1 MAGTQPHDHLIP
13 STEAGDSG
21 YPAQNT
27 RSKTPANAAR
37 AAPPKAPGAGKG
49 RTTRAAIELEEADNT
64 PEDDAV
70 PNSQPGIPLPKR
82 SRTLTA
88 SREAQEIEDRARLM
102 AARLTLARVEKE
114 TAAFYE
120 TGENPGIGTFSPK
133 IVSIGARVGVRLELV
148 SDIALKRFQA
158 INIVRLCASTRVD
171 YREDDT
177 AVPKL
182 VGNTMHFTSAN
193 AKITDYKND
202 VSRWNEGFANY
213 MAVWG
218 LLFGATHPETVTAM
232 AVFHAYIIR
241 QQAAFT
247 AAACIDYA
255 ITRMTHILAARGE
268 DPELW
273 YEIPAGTTSLFFTVT
288 TSKGT
293 RPASGGATTKK
304 GAPNDST
311 VTCLNFNKSG
321 CARPSCRRPHE
332 CSKCGNKSH
341 GEKDCKS

>member
-1 MAGTQPHDHLIP
+1 
-13 STEAGDSG
+13 
-21 YPAQNT
+21 
-27 RSKTPANAAR
+27 
-37 AAPPKAPGAGKG
+37 
-49 RTTRAAIELEEADNT
+49 
-64 PEDDAV
+64 V
-70 PNSQPGIPLPKR
+70 PNSQPGILLPKR

-232 AVFHAYIIR
+232 AVFHAYLHHSPTGGLHR
-241 QQAAFT
+241 RRMHRLCDHKDDAYPRRKGGRPRTLVRDPCRDHVTVLHRDHFKGYSPGRRRREHKKGCPQRLYRDLPELQQVRLRKIQLHASARVFQMWQQIAWGKGLQEVGNGGGQGSSSCT
-247 AAACIDYA
+247 PDPRPHPPQLFCAAA
-255 ITRMTHILAARGE
+255 TQHR
-268 DPELW
+268 
-273 YEIPAGTTSLFFTVT
+273 TTI
-288 TSKGT
+288 
-293 RPASGGATTKK
+293 R
-304 GAPNDST
+304 
-311 VTCLNFNKSG
+311 NF
-321 CARPSCRRPHE
+321 RPSPACA
-332 CSKCGNKSH
+332 
-341 GEKDCKS
+341 